1 MSFTGPHS
9 FCGHCKVAR
18 NGPECIC
25 PLVSGSSPSKRGCR
39 NASWLSFLACFLC
52 IEYCHLFLLSAFN
65 KHNCTAFVVNIQAL
79 LAEGR
84 FYSDMELTEQEIERM
99 VMEASRA
106 EFLAGENR
114 RIHIPWHEET
124 STSAGAEPSSSNTSL
139 CLLRCTWL

>member
-1 MSFTGPHS
+1 
-9 FCGHCKVAR
+9 VAL
-18 NGPECIC
+18 NGLECIC
-25 PLVSGSSPSKRGCR
+25 SLVSGSSPPKRGCL

-52 IEYCHLFLLSAFN
+52 NCHLFLTHFVGTFD
-65 KHNCTAFVVNIQAL
+65 KHNCTAFDVTTQAL

-139 CLLRCTWL
+139 CLFCCTWL